1 MTWLIKGREISF
13 DMDDGETLSLPIEFG
28 MIHSPDTN
36 RRCSVYFGPYKRTR
50 EAVSQLPRI
59 ASLYFGSDYDGRV
72 AYIDI
77 PSGAWRPVGKVDVI
91 FYDRPGEHR
100 DYYRHQFEK
109 PVPLSANGRFHR
121 LSLPS
126 GCVVNDRGFVSP

>member
-13 DMDDGETLSLPIEFG
+13 DTTDGETIELPIAYG
-28 MIHSPDTN
+28 MIHQPDGPKK
-36 RRCSVYFGPYKRTR
+36 CHVYFGPYKKTK
-50 EAVSQLPRI
+50 EAVTELPRI
-59 ASLYFGSDYDGRV
+59 ANAYFGSDYKGHV

-77 PSGAWRPVGKVDVI
+77 PSGKWRTVGEVDVI

-100 DYYRHQFEK
+100 DYYRHKFDR
-109 PVPLSANGRFHR
+109 PIPLSRNGKFYR

-126 GCVVNDRGFVSP
+126 GCVVNDRGFVTP